1 MSRTRRGGTKPFV
14 RLNVPRLNLALM
26 EPDAADD
33 AALLRAHG
41 AGDPHAFA
49 RLYDRYDRPCFAFI
63 RRLVGPAHQD
73 AAEDLHQETWIA
85 ISKNAAA
92 FDPGRSSFAT
102 WLFTIARHKTFD
114 HFRRQKV
121 AILAS
126 AQEDAV
132 MLVPDPGQSP
142 LEQVQSRELAQEIV
156 NAVEALP
163 LEQRGTFVMF
173 AHAGLSLEEIAEATG
188 VAVETAKSRLR
199 YARAKLRQSL
209 AGERSAHV

>member
-1 MSRTRRGGTKPFV
+1 
-14 RLNVPRLNLALM
+14 M
-26 EPDAADD
+26 EPHALVDAD
-33 AALLRAHG
+33 LLRAHG

-49 RLYDRYDRPCFAFI
+49 RLYDRYDRACFQFI
-63 RRLVGPAHQD
+63 RRLLGAAHGD
-73 AAEDLHQETWIA
+73 AAEDLHQETWMA

-92 FDPGRSSFAT
+92 FDPTKASFAA
-102 WLFTIARHKTFD
+102 WLFTIARHKIWD

-121 AILAS
+121 TVLGS
-126 AQEDAV
+126 APAFDDAA
-132 MLVPDPGQSP
+132 MMVPDPGQTP

-156 NAVEALP
+156 AAVEALP
-163 LEQRGTFVMF
+163 LEQRAAFVMF
-173 AHAGLSLEEIAEATG
+173 ADGGLSLEEIAQVSG